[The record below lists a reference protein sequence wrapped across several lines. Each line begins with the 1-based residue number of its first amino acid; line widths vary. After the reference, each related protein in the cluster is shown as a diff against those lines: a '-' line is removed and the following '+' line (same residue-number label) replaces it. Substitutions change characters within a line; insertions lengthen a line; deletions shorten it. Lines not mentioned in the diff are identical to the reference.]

1 MKYSSI
7 TSIAVFV
14 LAFSVGFAAY
24 AQVPGYPMGSSMGSN
39 ETTGVSEWVFFN
51 AEGKLE
57 YKTTERGDRIMD
69 FSHAGYMGGGV
80 ALPNLPVRRTVVPLA
95 DGADTTP
102 LIQTAIDEVSALP
115 VDENGFRGA
124 VLLAPGEFP
133 ISNTINIHTSGVAL
147 RGSVAENGDLQSTLL
162 MTPRRASPTADPTR
176 YVAIRVAA
184 RQGGGQGAGSGQSA
198 GSGQGGGQGQRQV
211 PETESAAPFETL
223 LADDYV
229 PFGTRTFRVQNAAG
243 FEVGDRIELRKPV
256 TAAWVEFVV
265 MHNLIRDGRPQTWLP
280 INSRITMLRRITDI
294 TGNQITVDVP
304 LADSFDAQY
313 LNPPGT
319 IVARLTRPSGLINQ
333 AGIEYLRIVSP
344 EQPVSHTQALYEA
357 IRMNGEDC
365 WIRRVQ
371 IYETMDSVRVNG
383 HRITIQFVDIVRR
396 ARHVG
401 SSRPAEFAPD
411 GGQILIDRCT
421 VEADNVWFV
430 ATGGRHMGPIVIL
443 NSAFTGRD
451 SRAQGHQRWTTAKLY
466 DNCYAPDGR
475 IDIINRGMSGGG
487 HGWGL
492 AWCVIWNS
500 VSREILV
507 QEAPGTRSWA
517 IGSVGRRVTA
527 GRMNEGN
534 AEYAR
539 TLPGGRLPEGTF
551 DSHGTHVTPRSLYL
565 AQLLERL
572 GPEALRNIGY

>member
-1 MKYSSI
+1 MKYS
-7 TSIAVFV
+7 SIAVFV
-14 LAFSVGFAAY
+14 LALSFGFAAH
-24 AQVPGYPMGSSMGSN
+24 AQSPIPGEP
-39 ETTGVSEWVFFN
+39 TGVSEWVFFN

-80 ALPNLPVRRTVVPLA
+80 ALPNLPVRRTVAPLA
-95 DGADTTP
+95 DGADCTQ
-102 LIQTAIDEVSALP
+102 LIQAAIDLVSALP

-133 ISNTINIHTSGVAL
+133 ISNTINIHTSGVVL
-147 RGSVAENGDLQSTLL
+147 RGSVAENGDLRSTIL
-162 MTPRRASPTADPTR
+162 MTPNRATPTANPSR

-184 RQGGGQGAGSGQSA
+184 RQGGGPGA
-198 GSGQGGGQGQRQV
+198 GGGQGQRQV
-211 PETESAAPFETL
+211 QEPGGIAPFETT

-229 PFGTRTFRVQNAAG
+229 PFGTRTFRVQNASG

-256 TAAWVEFVV
+256 TEAWVEFVV
-265 MHNLIRDGRPQTWLP
+265 MHNLIRDGNRQTWMP
-280 INSRITMLRRITDI
+280 INSRINMLRRITDI

-319 IVARLTRPSGLINQ
+319 IVAKLTRPSGLINQ

-344 EQPVSHTQALYEA
+344 EQPVSHTQSLYEA
-357 IRMNGEDC
+357 IRMNGEDL
-365 WIRRVQ
+365 WVRRVQ

-383 HRITIQFVDIVRR
+383 HRITLQFVDIVRR

-421 VEADNVWFV
+421 VTADNVWSI

-443 NSAFTGRD
+443 NSTFRGRD
-451 SRAQGHQRWTTAKLY
+451 SRAQGHQRWSTAKLY
-466 DNCYAPDGR
+466 DNCYSPDGR
-475 IDIINRGMSGGG
+475 MDFINRGMSGGG

-492 AWCVIWNS
+492 AWSVMWNS
-500 VSREILV
+500 HARAILV
-507 QEAPGTRSWA
+507 QEPPGTRNWA
-517 IGSVGRRVTA
+517 IGTVANRETA

-534 AEYAR
+534 AEYRA
-539 TLPGGRLPEGTF
+539 TLPGGRLPEGTI
-551 DSHGTHVTPRSLYL
+551 DSHGVHVAPKSLYL
-565 AQLLERL
+565 TQLLERL